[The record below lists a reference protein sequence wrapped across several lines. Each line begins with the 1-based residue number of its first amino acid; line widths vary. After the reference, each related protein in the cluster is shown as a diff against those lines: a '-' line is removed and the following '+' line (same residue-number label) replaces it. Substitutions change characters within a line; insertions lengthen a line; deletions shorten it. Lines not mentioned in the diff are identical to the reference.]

1 MKCRV
6 ASLMKCRAGSV
17 MNLCTCIIIL
27 GKLKRCPIKRC
38 RPDYRWW
45 VKQWEVRMIIYVLL
59 ILVIEVQCIS
69 WCSARTHNERVKV
82 EGYGVSI
89 GVGGKCGRGRC
100 LDTVAGDANTVAGWS
115 DSSRWSSCCLS
126 FRRLL
131 LARLPRR

>member
-1 MKCRV
+1 M
-6 ASLMKCRAGSV
+6 
-17 MNLCTCIIIL
+17 
-27 GKLKRCPIKRC
+27 
-38 RPDYRWW
+38 
-45 VKQWEVRMIIYVLL
+45 
-59 ILVIEVQCIS
+59 IEVQCIPS
-69 WCSARTHNERVKV
+69 CSASTHNEGVEV

-100 LDTVAGDANTVAGWS
+100 LDNVAGDGNAVAGWS